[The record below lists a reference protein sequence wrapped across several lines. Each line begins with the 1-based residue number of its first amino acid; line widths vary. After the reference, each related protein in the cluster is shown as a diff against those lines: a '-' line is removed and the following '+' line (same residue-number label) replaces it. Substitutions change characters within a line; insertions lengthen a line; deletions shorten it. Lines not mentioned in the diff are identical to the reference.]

1 MNANMNT
8 TSPLNTPAVTP
19 NDAAMQPDLQLRP
32 DGSLH
37 HLLTLATLPRSMIEH
52 LLERAQSFVRPVGE
66 HPPLG
71 NQLAGFTVANLFTEP
86 STRTRVSFELAAKRL
101 GAQSVNLEVQLSS
114 RVKGESMLDTVYT
127 LEALYVD
134 VLVIRDAEAG
144 VPGLVAQH
152 VRPHV
157 SVLSAGE
164 AHVAHPTQGLLDALT
179 VRQRKGSSFE
189 RLCVAIVGDVRHS
202 RVARSA
208 YHVFKALNTGEIRIV
223 APPVFMPEAN
233 EFVGCVRHPTLA
245 KGLKDAD
252 VIMML
257 RIQKER
263 MSQASLPDADRYF
276 AKYGLTPERLQ
287 LARPDAIV
295 MHPQPMN
302 RGIEIASDVADG
314 PQSVIR
320 DQVRNGVAVRMAV
333 LAEVIQNRG

>member
-1 MNANMNT
+1 MAT
-8 TSPLNTPAVTP
+8 
-19 NDAAMQPDLQLRP
+19 NDAGSTNQLHPNGTLR
-32 DGSLH
+32 
-37 HLLTLATLPRSMIEH
+37 HLLTIEGLSRH
-52 LLERAQSFVRPVGE
+52 YLERLLDLSQAFVRPLGE
-66 HPPLG
+66 PAAA
-71 NQLAGFTVANLFTEP
+71 NSSLAGITVANLFTEP

-101 GAQSVNLEVQLSS
+101 GADVVNLEVQLSS

-127 LEALYVD
+127 LQALHVD
-134 VLVIRDAEAG
+134 VMVIRDAELG
-144 VPGLVAQH
+144 VPGLVASH
-152 VRPHV
+152 VAPHV

-164 AHVAHPTQGLLDALT
+164 SYVSHPTQGMLDALT
-179 VRQRKGSSFE
+179 VRQHKKEFGN
-189 RLCVAIVGDVRHS
+189 LAIAIVGDIRHS

-208 YHVFKALNTGEIRIV
+208 YHTFRALGVADLRIV
-223 APPVFMPEAN
+223 APPAFMPETN
-233 EFVGCVRHPTLA
+233 EFTDCSRHATLA

-263 MSQASLPDADRYF
+263 MSQAALPDADRYF
-276 AKYGLTPERLQ
+276 AKYGLTPERLA
-287 LARPDAIV
+287 LAKPDAIV

-333 LAEVIQNRG
+333 LDEVIRSRKAGA